1 MCSKHFM
8 IVLILLVLALPAA
21 PAQAGGVVSAC
32 NETALKA
39 ALTGG
44 GTVTFSCSGTIT
56 LTSGVWIAANTTID
70 GSGQNVTLS
79 GGDAHQVFFVLSGV
93 TLNLNK
99 LTIADGNAGE
109 GGGIR
114 NDGTLTVSNSTF
126 SGNSVFNEGG
136 GIYNNT
142 SGTLTVSNSTFADN
156 QGNNSGGGIA
166 NYGTLTVSNSTFAG
180 NRADYGGGIYNGG
193 TATLKNTIVA
203 NSPVGGNCA
212 GTISDGGG
220 NLSYPDDGTCPGII
234 HGDPRLGPLQANG
247 GPTQTMALGAGSP
260 ARDTADAAIC
270 AAAPVNNLDQRGVA
284 RPQGAG
290 CDIGAFEAGTTLV
303 TNANDSGPGS
313 LRQILADAD
322 PGVIITFAGDTHIQL
337 GSTLIIARD
346 ATIDGAGRK
355 VTISGGVAVRVFM
368 VGPGVS
374 LSLNHLTVADGEAP
388 HNVGGGIYNGGG
400 TVTVNNSTVSG
411 NSADYGGGIYNRG
424 GTVTVSNSTFSG
436 NSADHHGGGIY
447 NLDGTVTVSNSTFAG
462 NSATNTGGGI
472 YNYGGTAT
480 LKNTIVANSPAG
492 GNCGGTIGDGGH
504 NLSYPDGTCPGIHG
518 DPVLGPLQ
526 ANGGPTQTMALGAG
540 SAARDTADAATCA
553 AAPVNNLDQRGVA
566 RPQGAGCDIGAFE
579 ARTTLVTNANDGGP
593 GSLRQALADAD
604 TGGII
609 IFAGDTHILLSSTLN
624 IARDV
629 GIDGS
634 WANRHHQRRR
644 RGARVPGQLRGVAQP
659 EQADRRRWEGHRWLR
674 RRRRHLQQR
683 RHADGEQQHLRR
695 Q

>member
-1 MCSKHFM
+1 MCSKHFV

-126 SGNSVFNEGG
+126 SGNQGNNSGG

-142 SGTLTVSNSTFADN
+142 SGTLTVSNSTFAGN

-166 NYGTLTVSNSTFAG
+166 NLGTLTVSNSTFAG
-180 NRADYGGGIYNGG
+180 NRAG
-193 TATLKNTIVA
+193 
-203 NSPVGGNCA
+203 
-212 GTISDGGG
+212 
-220 NLSYPDDGTCPGII
+220 
-234 HGDPRLGPLQANG
+234 
-247 GPTQTMALGAGSP
+247 
-260 ARDTADAAIC
+260 
-270 AAAPVNNLDQRGVA
+270 
-284 RPQGAG
+284 
-290 CDIGAFEAGTTLV
+290 
-303 TNANDSGPGS
+303 
-313 LRQILADAD
+313 
-322 PGVIITFAGDTHIQL
+322 
-337 GSTLIIARD
+337 
-346 ATIDGAGRK
+346 
-355 VTISGGVAVRVFM
+355 
-368 VGPGVS
+368 
-374 LSLNHLTVADGEAP
+374 
-388 HNVGGGIYNGGG
+388 
-400 TVTVNNSTVSG
+400 
-411 NSADYGGGIYNRG
+411 
-424 GTVTVSNSTFSG
+424 
-436 NSADHHGGGIY
+436 HGGGVY
-447 NLDGTVTVSNSTFAG
+447 N
-462 NSATNTGGGI
+462 
-472 YNYGGTAT
+472 GGTAT

-492 GNCGGTIGDGGH
+492 GNCAGTIADGGH

-540 SAARDTADAATCA
+540 SPARDAADAAICA

-579 ARTTLVTNANDGGP
+579 AARTTLVTNTNDGGP

-624 IARDV
+624 VARDV

-634 WANRHHQRRR
+634 GQTVTISGG
-644 RGARVPGQLRGVAQP
+644 GAVRVFVVNSGVS
-659 EQADRRRWEGHRWLR
+659 LS
-674 RRRRHLQQR
+674 LNKLTV
-683 RHADGEQQHLRR
+683 ADGQDTDYGGGIYNNGTLTVSNSTFAGNQVSREGMGGGGIYNNSGTLMVSNSTFSGNSAFDGGGIMNYATLTVSNSTFSGNSAYGQGGGIFNNGTLTVSNSTFAGNQVSHEAWAAAGSTTTAAR
-695 Q
+695 